1 MIKAGLSGVVATCA
15 PKYMG
20 RDSSGGTLAPVE
32 SSAESPAN
40 WALQE
45 FRRLIATD
53 FSPAEAGLLI
63 SAAVQGRAE
72 GNFDLVGQLAR
83 LDELAALVESPTADG
98 VFASLFGRLGFRG
111 DRERYYSLENSLI
124 DRVIDRRL
132 GIPISL
138 SVVFIE
144 VARRVGVE
152 LNGVGLP
159 GHFVV
164 ATVGGETFYDA
175 FEPSGPMNRA
185 ACTGLISRLAGRPI
199 ALPPEAFA
207 PMGPLAVVQ
216 RMLNNMKAILVQQTA
231 SPLAVGALGS
241 VMALRSAL
249 PTIGRSEADE
259 WRRLMAPL
267 N

>member
-1 MIKAGLSGVVATCA
+1 M
-15 PKYMG
+15 
-20 RDSSGGTLAPVE
+20 E

-40 WALQE
+40 WALRD
-45 FRRLIATD
+45 FGRLIATD
-53 FSPAEAGLLI
+53 FSLAEAGLLI

-72 GNFDLVGQLAR
+72 GDFDLVGHLAR
-83 LDELAALVESPTADG
+83 LDELAAHVDSPTADG
-98 VFASLFGRLGFRG
+98 VFACLFQRLGFRG

-152 LNGVGLP
+152 LHGVGLP

-164 ATVGGETFYDA
+164 STSGGGAFYDA
-175 FEPSGPMNRA
+175 FEPSGPMTRA
-185 ACTGLISRLAGRPI
+185 DCTGLISRLAGRPI
-199 ALPPEAFA
+199 ALPSEAFV
-207 PMGPLAVVQ
+207 PMEPLAVVQ

-231 SPLAVGALGS
+231 SPLAVGALRS

-249 PTIGRSEADE
+249 PTIGRSEVDE